1 MIASTSTGL
10 PLNLAPAAPVAVE
23 GEDPVALEGEDPV
36 VLEGEDPALF
46 VLELQA
52 VSTLTK
58 AKAPMTPAESRR
70 YFI

>member
-1 MIASTSTGL
+1 L
-10 PLNLAPAAPVAVE
+10 EPVAPVALE
-23 GEDPVALEGEDPV
+23 GEDPVALEGEV
-36 VLEGEDPALF
+36 PALF

-58 AKAPMTPAESRR
+58 ASADMAPAESRR

>member
-10 PLNLAPAAPVAVE
+10 PLKLEPVA
-23 GEDPVALEGEDPV
+23 PVALEGEDPV
-36 VLEGEDPALF
+36 AVEGEDPALF

-58 AKAPMTPAESRR
+58 AKAPMTPAASRR

>member
-10 PLNLAPAAPVAVE
+10 PLNLEPVA
-23 GEDPVALEGEDPV
+23 PVALEGEEPV
-36 VLEGEDPALF
+36 ALEGEDPALF

-58 AKAPMTPAESRR
+58 AKAPITPAESRR